1 MVIAVAS
8 TGSATGDHKPIPEL
22 LKWTHP
28 LPKLIL
34 YGIETNQDQQKEE
47 RMSKIKITNRP
58 VQMGIDLAKNV
69 FQIHAVDKYGEKCV
83 DIKVSRKNLLA
94 LTQQLP
100 PCLIGMEACSGSHYW
115 ARAFKAQGHDARLM
129 AAQHVKPY
137 RKSTHKDDKIDA
149 ESICEAVGRPT
160 MLFVPI
166 KPHDQLDVQAVHRA
180 RQQLM
185 KSQNV
190 LANQIRGF
198 LIEYGICI
206 PKGVSHVYRQIPCII
221 EDAEIPI
228 SMLMRDLLKG
238 LYEQLTS
245 IKAKIKE
252 FNDHLQ
258 LICKENAICKRVEKI
273 PGIGPVTATAL
284 FAAIGKGNQFKN
296 GREAAAWLGL
306 IPRHKGTGGKTFVMK
321 MSKRGN
327 RYLKSIAIQGG
338 RALVLACQKR
348 TDKYSTHVN
357 RLRER
362 KGYNVAAVACAHRA
376 IRVAWAVMKNNEEYR
391 EVA

>member
-1 MVIAVAS
+1 
-8 TGSATGDHKPIPEL
+8 
-22 LKWTHP
+22 
-28 LPKLIL
+28 L
-34 YGIETNQDQQKEE
+34 YGNETNQNQQKEE
-47 RMSKIKITNRP
+47 RMSNKETTKRP

-69 FQIHAVDKYGEKCV
+69 FQLYGVDKYGKKCLSM
-83 DIKVSRKNLLA
+83 KVSRKNLLA
-94 LTQQLP
+94 YTQQLP

-137 RKSTHKDDKIDA
+137 RKSIHKDDKIDA

-166 KPHDQLDVQAVHRA
+166 KPHDQLDVQAIHRA

-190 LANQIRGF
+190 LANQMRGF

-206 PKGVSHVYRQIPCII
+206 PKGVSHVYRQVPLII
-221 EDAEIPI
+221 EDADNTL
-228 SMLMRDLLKG
+228 SLTMRDLLHG
-238 LYEQLTS
+238 LYEQLKIIKER
-245 IKAKIKE
+245 IKA
-252 FNDHLQ
+252 FNEQLQ
-258 LICKENAICKRVEKI
+258 TICKNNTICQRAEKV

-284 FAAIGKGNQFKN
+284 FAAIGKGDQFKN
-296 GREAAAWLGL
+296 GREAAAWLGMV
-306 IPRHKGTGGKTFVMK
+306 PYHKGTGGKTYVIK

-348 TDKYSTHVN
+348 DDKYSIYVN
-357 RLRER
+357 QLRER

-376 IRVAWAVMKNNEEYR
+376 IRVAWAVMRNDEEYR
-391 EVA
+391 MAA